1 MLDPRLG
8 GGSLYRLRKN
18 TINEG
23 YGLNRLRKKALIFLW
38 ASRLGAI
45 LAVLRA
51 FPFAFAIYFRF
62 AGCLAAYRD
71 TAPFSWPSLEAE

>member
-1 MLDPRLG
+1 LTAYQAAETLWF
-8 GGSLYRLRKN
+8 
-18 TINEG
+18 EG
-23 YGLNRLRKKALIFLW
+23 YGLHRLRKKALIFLW

>member
-1 MLDPRLG
+1 MKGTGFTGCGKTRVF
-8 GGSLYRLRKN
+8 LRS
-18 TINEG
+18 EG
-23 YGLNRLRKKALIFLW
+23 YGLHRLRKKALIFLW